1 MKRKQ
6 QEVRKSKLVSI
17 EMSQRR
23 KHLCR
28 LEEKDSGLLAAAAA
42 AAVITQ
48 TPGSDVAE
56 SSQLLCV
63 CICVCV

>member
-42 AAVITQ
+42 AVITQ